1 MYSHVLHSISFAN
14 SFLNGPPAARVGCTM
29 EAVLEGTPA
38 RSTGTCI
45 EKTKHNKQPHGRKSL
60 SRSNVT
66 LSRSMHAKEILFLLL
81 LVEMCLTFQGGR
93 AMKTKQCAKDLATS
107 CHLSNLRCAFSLASN
122 LIEFFDKQVHGLMSG
137 LGAAF
142 RVEGIRQVSTYRA
155 KRHKC
160 RSFSHPPS
168 VASRD

>member
-1 MYSHVLHSISFAN
+1 MFDISRWQGHENKTMRKGPRHVMSLIQ
-14 SFLNGPPAARVGCTM
+14 PP
-29 EAVLEGTPA
+29 
-38 RSTGTCI
+38 
-45 EKTKHNKQPHGRKSL
+45 
-60 SRSNVT
+60 
-66 LSRSMHAKEILFLLL
+66 
-81 LVEMCLTFQGGR
+81 
-93 AMKTKQCAKDLATS
+93 
-107 CHLSNLRCAFSLASN
+107 LRIFLASN

-160 RSFSHPPS
+160 RSFGHPPS